1 MIGVDSGD
9 GWHGE
14 LSWKVS
20 IWVQHGL
27 PLVLME
33 DQATRFLS
41 LMITDVLVASLISP

>member
-9 GWHGE
+9 GWHSE

-20 IWVQHGL
+20 ICVQHGL
-27 PLVLME
+27 LLVLLE

-41 LMITDVLVASLISP
+41 LMIADVLVVSLI